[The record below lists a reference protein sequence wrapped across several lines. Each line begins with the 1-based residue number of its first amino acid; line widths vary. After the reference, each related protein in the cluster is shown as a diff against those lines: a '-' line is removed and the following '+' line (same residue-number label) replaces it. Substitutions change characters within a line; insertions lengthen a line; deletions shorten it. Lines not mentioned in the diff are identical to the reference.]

1 MDKLNPKFAEA
12 MDCVLKARSEIIQTR
27 KFYAVLI
34 SQVEPVITD
43 CTPAGQKIETAATN
57 GRQHFWNPDFI
68 ASLEK
73 NHEGKKVPRQRL
85 VIGTQVH
92 ESEHDA
98 RHHGTRRNG
107 RDPMEWNIATD
118 LAINCDLID
127 EGFDLPEGALFDPK
141 YKGWSA
147 EDIYRARELERQQ
160 QQQQQQPQPQ
170 EEDGD
175 DADQTTDEAE
185 TAEGEQETGDASQ
198 EAEAGQDE
206 TDDGADAGGTSDE
219 GETDGGATP
228 GNGGD
233 EPSDETGGQGSADGE
248 ADGETGNGGEADGEG
263 NAAPGEA
270 RRGEAGQG
278 MAGQDLAADEETEGE
293 SKSSSPSVSSGD
305 PGRCGEVLDSVGPDE
320 GDAADASEDARWQ
333 RVVSQAAMASRGDMP
348 GHWEAIIEA
357 EREGTVDW
365 RDELRAFIDQGSR
378 RVETW
383 NRPNRRFVGRIN
395 LPGSQKD
402 GINHVIMVRDCSA
415 SVDNVALAM
424 VGGEIQNALDNGAI
438 DKITVIDIDTQ
449 VNEVREYTEGDN
461 IDLDVKG
468 RGGTYLTPAFDY
480 VEENIPDASL
490 IIVFT
495 DMEFENLGAR
505 PEPSCPVLFAA
516 FGYPNKVKEYLA
528 NTPWNAP
535 GIDVGAH

>member
-27 KFYAVLI
+27 KFYAVLM
-34 SQVEPVITD
+34 SQVEPVMTTD
-43 CTPAGQKIETAATN
+43 YPTAATN
-57 GRQHFWNPDFI
+57 GRQHFWNPDFVMG
-68 ASLEK
+68 LEK
-73 NHEGKKVPRQRL
+73 NHLGRKVPRQRL
-85 VIGTQVH
+85 VVGTQIH

-98 RHHGTRRNG
+98 RHHGTRRHG
-107 RDPMEWNIATD
+107 RDPVEWNICCD
-118 LAINCDLID
+118 FAINIDLVD
-127 EGFDLPEGALFDPK
+127 EGFDLPEGALIDPRF
-141 YKGWSA
+141 KGMSA
-147 EDIYRARELERQQ
+147 EDIYRIRELERQQ

-219 GETDGGATP
+219 GEADGGESLTEEGDDTSSGEAAGERDDEGDPGSPDDGDSTGEAGDEAGDGEMDGGATP
-228 GNGGD
+228 GDGGD
-233 EPSDETGGQGSADGE
+233 KPSEEPVGT
-248 ADGETGNGGEADGEG
+248 
-263 NAAPGEA
+263 
-270 RRGEAGQG
+270 
-278 MAGQDLAADEETEGE
+278 
-293 SKSSSPSVSSGD
+293 GD
-305 PGRCGEVLDSVGPDE
+305 PGRCGQVLDSVGPE
-320 GDAADASEDARWQ
+320 EESAADSEEDARWE
-333 RVVSQAAMASRGDMP
+333 RIVRQAATMAKSRGDMP
-348 GHWEAIIEA
+348 GHWEELIEKA
-357 EREGTVDW
+357 NEGQTDW

-378 RVETW
+378 RIETW

-402 GINHVIMVRDCSA
+402 GINHAVMIRDTSA

-449 VNEVREYTEGDN
+449 VNEVREYTEGDD

-468 RGGTYLTPAFDY
+468 RGGTYLSPAFDY

-490 IIVFT
+490 IIVFS
-495 DMEFENLGAR
+495 DMEFENLHAR
-505 PEPSCPVLFAA
+505 PEPDCPVLFAA
-516 FGYPNKVKEYLA
+516 FGYPDKVKAYLA
-528 NTPWNAP
+528 DAPWGAA
-535 GIDVGAH
+535 GLDVGAH